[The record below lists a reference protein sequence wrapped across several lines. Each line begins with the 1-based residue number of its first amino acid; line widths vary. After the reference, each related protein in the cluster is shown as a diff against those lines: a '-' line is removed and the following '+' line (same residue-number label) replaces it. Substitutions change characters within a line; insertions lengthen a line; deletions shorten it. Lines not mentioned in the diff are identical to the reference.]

1 MKLNLVIDASGIFY
15 RSLFTVG
22 NFGGTKGEKLLDNKK
37 SQAIFMR
44 KLASDFST
52 LVRSI
57 EEPSRV
63 IITMDSSSWRK
74 SIIIE
79 DGGYKGT
86 REEKKDE
93 STINWKCFYDLTDK
107 FCAILSQKGYLISRV
122 PGAEADDLLFFWS
135 RLLNGMGE
143 NVVLITGDRDLLQVV
158 GQHENNSWTI
168 ALDPV
173 NNRRKISL
181 SQETLDYS
189 KKEIAPVEEFA
200 DIFSP
205 DSWTSSGDVLSKIV
219 NSHDILVVDT
229 KKFCT
234 MKVILGDGGDDV
246 PSVVTWRDKKDPEKI
261 RTMTENNYQ
270 KILATVPHLNEASW
284 EDLAEDSI
292 IVEGIATTMEGL
304 KKIDVDR
311 ELLIKNI
318 QRNAKLVILSMS
330 TIPPQIFDNFKS
342 TLKEGIHDQVAV
354 TGRDSILN
362 GTEWWTSDKTDF
374 VPKSYDLFGE

>member
-22 NFGGTKGEKLLDNKK
+22 NFGGAKGEKLLDNKK

-44 KLASDFST
+44 KLASDFSA

-57 EEPSRV
+57 EEPARV
-63 IITMDSSSWRK
+63 IIAMDSSSWRK
-74 SIIIE
+74 SVAID
-79 DGGYKGT
+79 DGGYKSK

-107 FCAILSQKGYLISRV
+107 FCAILSQKGYIISRV

-135 RLLNGMGE
+135 KTLNDMKE
-143 NVVLITGDRDLLQVV
+143 NVVMITGDRDLLQVV
-158 GQHENNSWTI
+158 SQHENGSWTI

-173 NNRRKISL
+173 NNRKKISL
-181 SQETLDYS
+181 TQETLDYS
-189 KKEIAPVEEFA
+189 KQGNAPVEEFA

-219 NSHDILVVDT
+219 NNHDILVIDT
-229 KKFCT
+229 QKFCT
-234 MKVILGDGGDDV
+234 MKVVLGDGGDDV
-246 PSVVTWRDKKDPEKI
+246 PSVVAWRDKKDPEKT

-270 KILATVPHLNEASW
+270 KIAATLPAILDTKWQDLNS
-284 EDLAEDSI
+284 DL
-292 IVEGIATTMEGL
+292 IVETIAATMESL
-304 KKIDVDR
+304 KKIEVDR
-311 ELLIKNI
+311 KLVSSNI
-318 QRNAKLVILSMS
+318 ERNAKLVILSFE
-330 TIPPQIFDNFKS
+330 TIPPQIYESFK
-342 TLKEGIHDQVAV
+342 TMHQTIPDTIAV

>member
-22 NFGGTKGEKLLDNKK
+22 NFGGAKGEKLLDNKK

-44 KLASDFST
+44 KLASDFSA

-57 EEPSRV
+57 EEPARV
-63 IITMDSSSWRK
+63 IIAMDSSSWRK
-74 SIIIE
+74 SVAID
-79 DGGYKGT
+79 DGGYKSK

-107 FCAILSQKGYLISRV
+107 FCAILSQKGYIISRV

-135 RLLNGMGE
+135 KTLNDMKE
-143 NVVLITGDRDLLQVV
+143 NVVMITGDRDLLQVV
-158 GQHENNSWTI
+158 SQHENGSWTI

-173 NNRRKISL
+173 NNRKKISL
-181 SQETLDYS
+181 TQETLDYS
-189 KKEIAPVEEFA
+189 KQGNAPAEEFA

-219 NSHDILVVDT
+219 NSHDILVIDT
-229 KKFCT
+229 QKFCT
-234 MKVILGDGGDDV
+234 MKVVLGDGGDDV
-246 PSVVTWRDKKDPEKI
+246 PSVVAWRDKKDPEKT

-270 KILATVPHLNEASW
+270 KIAATLPAILDTKWQDLNS
-284 EDLAEDSI
+284 DL
-292 IVEGIATTMEGL
+292 IVETIAATMESL
-304 KKIDVDR
+304 KKIEVDR
-311 ELLIKNI
+311 KLVSSNI
-318 QRNAKLVILSMS
+318 ERNAKLVILSFE
-330 TIPPQIFDNFKS
+330 TIPPQIYESFK
-342 TLKEGIHDQVAV
+342 TMHQTIPDTIAV

>member
-22 NFGGTKGEKLLDNKK
+22 NFGGAKGEKLLDTKK
-37 SQAIFMR
+37 SQGIFMR
-44 KLASDFST
+44 KLATDFST
-52 LVRSI
+52 LVRAI
-57 EEPSRV
+57 DDPSRV
-63 IITMDSSSWRK
+63 IIAMDSSSWRK
-74 SIIIE
+74 SIVIE
-79 DGGYKGT
+79 EGGYKKD

-93 STINWKCFYDLTDK
+93 TTINWKAFYDLTDK

-181 SQETLDYS
+181 TQETLDYS
-189 KKEIAPVEEFA
+189 STEHVSEAIS
-200 DIFSP
+200 DIFNP
-205 DSWTSSGDVLSKIV
+205 DSWTTSEDSLKKIV
-219 NSHDILVVDT
+219 SSFDLQVINT
-229 KKFCT
+229 RKFCT
-234 MKVILGDGGDDV
+234 MKVVLGDGGDSV

-270 KILATVPHLNEASW
+270 KILAAVPHLNEASW
-284 EDLAEDSI
+284 NELSEDSI
-292 IVEGIATTMEGL
+292 IIEGIASTMESL
-304 KKIDVDR
+304 KKIEVDR
-311 ELLIKNI
+311 KLLIENI
-318 QRNAKLVILSMS
+318 QRNAKLVILSMD

-342 TLKEGIHDQVAV
+342 TLKPDIHDQVAV
-354 TGRDSILN
+354 TGRDAILN
-362 GTEWWTSDKTDF
+362 GTEWWTSDKTEF

>member
-22 NFGGTKGEKLLDNKK
+22 NFGGAKGEKLLDNKK

-44 KLASDFST
+44 KLASDFSA

-57 EEPSRV
+57 EEPARV
-63 IITMDSSSWRK
+63 IIAMDSSSWRK
-74 SIIIE
+74 SVAID
-79 DGGYKGT
+79 DGGYKIK

-107 FCAILSQKGYLISRV
+107 FCAILSQKGYIISRV

-135 RLLNGMGE
+135 KTLNDMKE
-143 NVVLITGDRDLLQVV
+143 NVVMITGDRDLLQVV
-158 GQHENNSWTI
+158 SQHENGSWTI

-173 NNRRKISL
+173 NNRKKISL
-181 SQETLDYS
+181 TQETLDYS
-189 KKEIAPVEEFA
+189 KQGNAPVGEFA

-219 NSHDILVVDT
+219 NNHDILVIDT
-229 KKFCT
+229 QKFCT
-234 MKVILGDGGDDV
+234 MKVVLGDGGDDV
-246 PSVVTWRDKKDPEKI
+246 PSVVAWRDKKDPEKT

-270 KILATVPHLNEASW
+270 KIAATLPAILGTKWQDLNS
-284 EDLAEDSI
+284 DL
-292 IVEGIATTMEGL
+292 IVETIAATMESL
-304 KKIDVDR
+304 KKIEVDR
-311 ELLIKNI
+311 KLVSSNI
-318 QRNAKLVILSMS
+318 ERNAKLVILSFE
-330 TIPPQIFDNFKS
+330 TIPSQIYESFK
-342 TLKEGIHDQVAV
+342 TMHQTIPDTIAV

-362 GTEWWTSDKTDF
+362 GTEWWTTDKTDF

>member
-22 NFGGTKGEKLLDNKK
+22 NFGGAKGEKLLDNKK

-44 KLASDFST
+44 KLASDFSA

-57 EEPSRV
+57 EEPARV
-63 IITMDSSSWRK
+63 IIAMDSSSWRK
-74 SIIIE
+74 SVAID
-79 DGGYKGT
+79 DGGYKSK

-107 FCAILSQKGYLISRV
+107 FCAILSQKGYIISRV

-135 RLLNGMGE
+135 KTLNDMKE
-143 NVVLITGDRDLLQVV
+143 NVVMITGDRDLLQVV
-158 GQHENNSWTI
+158 SQHENGSWTI

-173 NNRRKISL
+173 NNRKKISL
-181 SQETLDYS
+181 TQETLDYS
-189 KKEIAPVEEFA
+189 KQGNAPVEEFA

-219 NSHDILVVDT
+219 NSHDILVIDT
-229 KKFCT
+229 QKFCT
-234 MKVILGDGGDDV
+234 MKVVLGDGGDDV
-246 PSVVTWRDKKDPEKI
+246 PSVVAWRDKKDPEKT

-270 KILATVPHLNEASW
+270 KIAATLPAILDTKWQDLNS
-284 EDLAEDSI
+284 DL
-292 IVEGIATTMEGL
+292 IVETIAATMESL
-304 KKIDVDR
+304 KKIEVDR
-311 ELLIKNI
+311 KLVSSNI
-318 QRNAKLVILSMS
+318 ERNAKLVILSFE
-330 TIPPQIFDNFKS
+330 TIPPQIYESFK
-342 TLKEGIHDQVAV
+342 TMHQTIPDTIAV

>member
-22 NFGGTKGEKLLDNKK
+22 NFGGAKGEKLLDNKK

-44 KLASDFST
+44 KLASDFSA

-57 EEPSRV
+57 EEPARV
-63 IITMDSSSWRK
+63 IIAMDSSSWRK
-74 SIIIE
+74 SVAID
-79 DGGYKGT
+79 DGGYKSK

-107 FCAILSQKGYLISRV
+107 FCAILSQKGYIISRV

-135 RLLNGMGE
+135 KTLNDMKE
-143 NVVLITGDRDLLQVV
+143 NVVMITGDRDLLQVV
-158 GQHENNSWTI
+158 SQHENGSWTI

-173 NNRRKISL
+173 NNRKKISL
-181 SQETLDYS
+181 TQETLDYS
-189 KKEIAPVEEFA
+189 KQGNAPAEEFA

-219 NSHDILVVDT
+219 NSHDILVIDT
-229 KKFCT
+229 QKFCT
-234 MKVILGDGGDDV
+234 MKVVLGDGGDDV
-246 PSVVTWRDKKDPEKI
+246 PSVVAWRDKKDPEKT

-270 KILATVPHLNEASW
+270 KIAATLPAILDTKWQDLNS
-284 EDLAEDSI
+284 DL
-292 IVEGIATTMEGL
+292 IVETIAATMESL
-304 KKIDVDR
+304 KKIEVDR
-311 ELLIKNI
+311 KLVSLNI
-318 QRNAKLVILSMS
+318 ERNAKLVILSFE
-330 TIPPQIFDNFKS
+330 TIPPQIYESFK
-342 TLKEGIHDQVAV
+342 TMHQTIPDTIAV

>member
-22 NFGGTKGEKLLDNKK
+22 NFGGAKGEKLLDNKK

-44 KLASDFST
+44 KLASDFSA

-57 EEPSRV
+57 EEPARV
-63 IITMDSSSWRK
+63 IIAMDSSSWRK
-74 SIIIE
+74 SVAID
-79 DGGYKGT
+79 DGGYKIK

-107 FCAILSQKGYLISRV
+107 FCAILSQKGYIISRV

-135 RLLNGMGE
+135 KTLNDMKE
-143 NVVLITGDRDLLQVV
+143 NVVMITGDRDLLQVV
-158 GQHENNSWTI
+158 SQHENGSWTI

-173 NNRRKISL
+173 NNRKKISL
-181 SQETLDYS
+181 TQETLDYS
-189 KKEIAPVEEFA
+189 KHGNAPVEEFA

-219 NSHDILVVDT
+219 NNHDILVIDT
-229 KKFCT
+229 QKFCT
-234 MKVILGDGGDDV
+234 MKVVLGDGGDDV
-246 PSVVTWRDKKDPEKI
+246 PSVVTWRDKKDTDKT

-270 KILATVPHLNEASW
+270 KIAATLPVILDTKWQDLNS
-284 EDLAEDSI
+284 DL
-292 IVEGIATTMEGL
+292 IVETIAATMESL
-304 KKIDVDR
+304 KKIEVDR
-311 ELLIKNI
+311 KLVSSNI
-318 QRNAKLVILSMS
+318 ERNAKLVILSFE
-330 TIPPQIFDNFKS
+330 TIPPQIYESFK
-342 TLKEGIHDQVAV
+342 TMHQTIPDTIAV